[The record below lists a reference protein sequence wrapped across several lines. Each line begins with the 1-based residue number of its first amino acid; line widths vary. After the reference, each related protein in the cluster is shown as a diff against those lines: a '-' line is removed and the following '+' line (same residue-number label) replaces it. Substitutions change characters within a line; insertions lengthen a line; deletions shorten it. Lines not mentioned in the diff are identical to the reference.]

1 MTYTKPNTREKR
13 ASSDLQGS
21 PISSAL
27 QCGHIFTVYK
37 CLQMQLQVQERVQ
50 RIVMWIN
57 QNFLL
62 SEELETKTDLDVEF
76 LVLRDNSSLIFSM
89 DGKGVLSITTNISI
103 SIGIPIT
110 INIAGVDHLNRQH
123 GLSRRPCTVSGDLS
137 WHRGPRHCLQV
148 YSL

>member
-1 MTYTKPNTREKR
+1 M
-13 ASSDLQGS
+13 
-21 PISSAL
+21 
-27 QCGHIFTVYK
+27 
-37 CLQMQLQVQERVQ
+37 QVQERVQ

-89 DGKGVLSITTNISI
+89 DGKGVLKITTNISI
-103 SIGIPIT
+103 SHGTAMISNIT
-110 INIAGVDHLNRQH
+110 GVDYLNRQH
-123 GLSRRPCTVSGDLS
+123 GLSRRPCTVSGDIS